1 MTIIATALV
10 ETGSRMDDVIYEEFK
25 GTGNNEIHL
34 DRKIA
39 EKRIYPAISL
49 NRSGT
54 RREELLLG
62 PDLTPR
68 VWLMRRMYDQMINV
82 GGLDSTNA
90 TESILKR
97 LEQTADNQEFL
108 EKLIED

>member
-1 MTIIATALV
+1 
-10 ETGSRMDDVIYEEFK
+10 
-25 GTGNNEIHL
+25 
-34 DRKIA
+34 
-39 EKRIYPAISL
+39 
-49 NRSGT
+49 
-54 RREELLLG
+54 
-62 PDLTPR
+62 
-68 VWLMRRMYDQMINV
+68 MRRMYDQMINM

>member
-1 MTIIATALV
+1 MH
-10 ETGSRMDDVIYEEFK
+10 EECNGADNKEFPLPRAF
-25 GTGNNEIHL
+25 GEGRFSPTVDIGFSS
-34 DRKIA
+34 
-39 EKRIYPAISL
+39 P
-49 NRSGT
+49 